1 MDAFCRSHASFLV
14 SDLTLSGNGKTC
26 DDAGDPSI
34 TLWTEGSCSYNLQS
48 VAASSSHVK
57 AHRVGFWEPDC
68 HISELLDTNNR
79 SPGSH
84 CALWTLS
91 PRARASNITSNS
103 AIKDPRRLRSPS
115 FRMVFTCDSCHLIQ
129 YMQTKYVQKGT
140 SEVLIS
146 PVDLNSALSE
156 TWRCRL
162 PVQARAK
169 QEDADA
175 GTVLICGRTIC
186 RLDSKRA
193 ARPCRM
199 AHPVDL
205 DRMACLR
212 KCLRAGR
219 WWSAFH
225 LCGGRGLESRRG
237 RMRFFR

>member
-1 MDAFCRSHASFLV
+1 MPHQRIVGYEQPVARFPLCSLDAESTSQ
-14 SDLTLSGNGKTC
+14 S
-26 DDAGDPSI
+26 
-34 TLWTEGSCSYNLQS
+34 LQ
-48 VAASSSHVK
+48 HY
-57 AHRVGFWEPDC
+57 F
-68 HISELLDTNNR
+68 EL
-79 SPGSH
+79 
-84 CALWTLS
+84 CQ
-91 PRARASNITSNS
+91 
-103 AIKDPRRLRSPS
+103 KDPRRLRSPS

-193 ARPCRM
+193 ARPCRR